1 MNKLRYIMMAAIPVS
16 LALVGCGSTP
26 ESFEP
31 SERATTRSP
40 EGYSA
45 AEYELVSRD
54 GDLGDAKVW
63 SRGARIMNVDGRQ
76 RTLVHVGFLLEN
88 SSDQPIVLDL
98 DRLTLDSA
106 RLDHAVVRDIRPLHV
121 EGNLTV
127 QPGEVREI
135 DAYFPLPR
143 DVRPQDVDAFR
154 VKWRIGNDE
163 VSYQQQTP
171 FVESP
176 DRTRYAYAY
185 YYTPY
190 YDPFYYD
197 PYFYHPR
204 IVVHA
209 RPYRHRHITR

>member
-1 MNKLRYIMMAAIPVS
+1 MKTVRHIMIAAIPVS
-16 LALVGCGSTP
+16 LALAACGSTP

-31 SERATTRSP
+31 SERATARSP

-54 GDLGDAKVW
+54 GALGDAKVW
-63 SRGARIMNVDGRQ
+63 SHGARTMSVDGVS
-76 RTLVHVGFLLEN
+76 RTVVHVGFALEN
-88 SSDQPIVLDL
+88 TSDEAIVLDL

-106 RLDHAVVRDIRPLHV
+106 RLDHAVVRDIRPARV
-121 EGNLTV
+121 DGSATI
-127 QPGEVREI
+127 QPGQVNEI
-135 DAYFPLPR
+135 NAYFPLPR
-143 DVRPQDVDAFR
+143 DVLPQQVDAFR
-154 VKWRIGNDE
+154 VKWRVGDDE
-163 VSYQQQTP
+163 VTYQQQTP

-176 DRTRYAYAY
+176 DRARYAY

-204 IVVHA
+204 IIVHA
-209 RPYRHRHITR
+209 RPYRHRHIHR